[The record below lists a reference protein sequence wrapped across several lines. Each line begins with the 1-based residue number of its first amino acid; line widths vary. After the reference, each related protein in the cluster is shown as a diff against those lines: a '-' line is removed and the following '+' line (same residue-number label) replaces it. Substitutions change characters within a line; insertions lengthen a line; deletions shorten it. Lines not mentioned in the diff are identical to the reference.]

1 MGKCVVIVGT
11 QWGDEGK
18 GKITNY
24 LSKKAD
30 YVVRYQGGNNAGHTI
45 KFNNNTYKLQLIPSG
60 IFNKKIFN
68 VLGNGMVINP
78 KHFLMEVNNLKQ
90 LGFDCTNLFISDR
103 AQVLFDYHITLDG
116 LKEQKLK
123 EGLIGTTKKGIGPAY
138 TDKIAR
144 IGIRMTDF
152 VNENFYENLQKTLVF
167 KNEELTLYNEKQI
180 EIESFYKEYKEIA
193 KEIKPYVIDSITLLN
208 DAIKD
213 NKNILFE
220 GAQGALLDIDFGS
233 YPFVTSSNPSG
244 GGVCIGSGVGP
255 THINEVIGI
264 CKAYSTRVG
273 SGVFPTEFEDDTAH
287 YIRETGREYGT
298 VTKRPRRI
306 GWLDTVILN
315 YSKMINGLTGISL
328 MLLDVLSGIETIKIC
343 TSYLLNGKEIHTV
356 PANIKEIE
364 KCIPVYE
371 ELPGWTEDITKC
383 KTYDELP
390 TNAKNYIKRIEN
402 ITSVPVVIVS
412 VGPDEKETIIR
423 KEIF

>member
-273 SGVFPTEFEDDTAH
+273 RD
-287 YIRETGREYGT
+287 R
-298 VTKRPRRI
+298 K
-306 GWLDTVILN
+306 
-315 YSKMINGLTGISL
+315 
-328 MLLDVLSGIETIKIC
+328 
-343 TSYLLNGKEIHTV
+343 
-356 PANIKEIE
+356 
-364 KCIPVYE
+364 
-371 ELPGWTEDITKC
+371 
-383 KTYDELP
+383 
-390 TNAKNYIKRIEN
+390 
-402 ITSVPVVIVS
+402 SVV
-412 VGPDEKETIIR
+412 
-423 KEIF
+423 

>member
-1 MGKCVVIVGT
+1 M
-11 QWGDEGK
+11 
-18 GKITNY
+18 
-24 LSKKAD
+24 
-30 YVVRYQGGNNAGHTI
+30 
-45 KFNNNTYKLQLIPSG
+45 
-60 IFNKKIFN
+60 
-68 VLGNGMVINP
+68 
-78 KHFLMEVNNLKQ
+78 
-90 LGFDCTNLFISDR
+90 LFRS
-103 AQVLFDYHITLDG
+103 
-116 LKEQKLK
+116 
-123 EGLIGTTKKGIGPAY
+123 
-138 TDKIAR
+138 
-144 IGIRMTDF
+144 
-152 VNENFYENLQKTLVF
+152 
-167 KNEELTLYNEKQI
+167 
-180 EIESFYKEYKEIA
+180 
-193 KEIKPYVIDSITLLN
+193 
-208 DAIKD
+208 
-213 NKNILFE
+213 
-220 GAQGALLDIDFGS
+220 
-233 YPFVTSSNPSG
+233 
-244 GGVCIGSGVGP
+244 GSGVGP

-306 GWLDTVILN
+306 GWLATVILN

-390 TNAKNYIKRIEN
+390 INAKNYIKRIEN